1 MKKIC
6 FITTSRADFGTLNEL
21 IKIFL
26 KNKIFA
32 VQLIISGSHT
42 DNFFG
47 NTQSEIVNKKKCKI
61 KKIQVSSKNK
71 DPKSVALSFADCVKK
86 FTKELS
92 ELKPNIFIVFGD
104 RYEMLAAT
112 TSAYILRI
120 PTVHIAGGEKTIGS
134 LDEGFR
140 HSISKLSN
148 LHFPIAKEYKNRL
161 IQLGENHK
169 TIFNYGSLNVTKIKK
184 NKYLNKIKV
193 EKKLKFKFY
202 KKNLIV
208 TFHPDTI
215 SADDNIK
222 NLSTLLNS
230 LKKIKNTLIIITS
243 PNADAKG
250 VLMISYIKNFIKKNK
265 SKNFLFFN
273 SLGSQIYLSI
283 LRIVDGV
290 IGNSSSGISEA
301 PFFGVGIVNI
311 GDRQKGR
318 IMFPNIIN
326 CDNTE
331 KSISKSIQKILKKKY
346 KKKMKNKLKIFGDGN
361 AAKKI
366 AKKILTFDF
375 KSYEKKVFFDL
386 KK

>member
-21 IKIFL
+21 IKIFQN
-26 KNKIFA
+26 KKIFSL
-32 VQLIISGSHT
+32 QLIISGSHT

-47 NTQSEIVNKKKCKI
+47 NTKSEIVNRKKCKI
-61 KKIQVSSKNK
+61 KKVIVSSKNK
-71 DPKSVALSFADCVKK
+71 SPKSVALSFAECVKK
-86 FTKELS
+86 FTNELS
-92 ELKPNIFIVFGD
+92 KLKPNIFVVFGD

-120 PTVHIAGGEKTIGS
+120 PIVHIAGGEKTIGS

-140 HSISKLSN
+140 HSISKFSN
-148 LHFPIAKEYKNRL
+148 LHFPIAKVYKNRL
-161 IQLGENHK
+161 IQLGENPK
-169 TIFNYGSLNVTKIKK
+169 TIFDYGSLNITKIKK
-184 NKYLNKIKV
+184 NIYLNKKEI
-193 EKKLKFKFY
+193 EKKLKLKFN

-215 SADDNIK
+215 STNKNIK
-222 NLSTLLNS
+222 NLSILLNS
-230 LKKIKNTLIIITS
+230 LKKFKNTLIIITS

-265 SKNFLFFN
+265 SKNFVFFN
-273 SLGSQIYLSI
+273 SMGSQIYLSM
-283 LRIVDGV
+283 LKIVDGV

-301 PFFGVGIVNI
+301 PFFGTGIVNI

-326 CDNTE
+326 CENTE
-331 KSISKSIQKILKKKY
+331 KSISKSIQKILNKKY
-346 KKKMKNKLKIFGDGN
+346 KTKMKSKNKIFGDGS

-366 AKKILTFDF
+366 AKKIITFNF
-375 KSYEKKVFFDL
+375 KNYEKKIFFDL
-386 KK
+386 RK